1 MTGPRGLLA
10 ASLRVDAAANEAV
23 DATIDRRGPVPTVC
37 AVSELMKKTLI
48 DAPLI
53 RFHKATVCFNVF
65 RNSHNLAP
73 TTSLRSRHPFSWAA
87 GDARSKAQG
96 EGFAASGRAARM
108 SYCQPLLARFSW
120 LWHRFELRV
129 GGRPLCSVGRFVMRQ
144 GLLWQSSP

>member
-53 RFHKATVCFNVF
+53 RFHRAKVCFSEFGWVHNQRADNVVAE
-65 RNSHNLAP
+65 LAV
-73 TTSLRSRHPFSWAA
+73 
-87 GDARSKAQG
+87 GKAD
-96 EGFAASGRAARM
+96 
-108 SYCQPLLARFSW
+108 
-120 LWHRFELRV
+120 
-129 GGRPLCSVGRFVMRQ
+129 
-144 GLLWQSSP
+144 SSSFWTM

>member
-53 RFHKATVCFNVF
+53 RFHRAKVCFSEF
-65 RNSHNLAP
+65 GFPHNQRDDNLVASQTMRLASAAAP
-73 TTSLRSRHPFSWAA
+73 RS
-87 GDARSKAQG
+87 
-96 EGFAASGRAARM
+96 
-108 SYCQPLLARFSW
+108 
-120 LWHRFELRV
+120 V
-129 GGRPLCSVGRFVMRQ
+129 
-144 GLLWQSSP
+144 SP

>member
-53 RFHKATVCFNVF
+53 RFHGAKVCFSEF
-65 RNSHNLAP
+65 GFPHNQET
-73 TTSLRSRHPFSWAA
+73 TTSLRAA
-87 GDARSKAQG
+87 PPARGKVVN
-96 EGFAASGRAARM
+96 AR
-108 SYCQPLLARFSW
+108 
-120 LWHRFELRV
+120 
-129 GGRPLCSVGRFVMRQ
+129 
-144 GLLWQSSP
+144 

>member
-53 RFHKATVCFNVF
+53 RFHRAKVCFSEFGFPHNQRDDNVVAM
-65 RNSHNLAP
+65 RGVNNSF
-73 TTSLRSRHPFSWAA
+73 T
-87 GDARSKAQG
+87 
-96 EGFAASGRAARM
+96 ASAWVLT
-108 SYCQPLLARFSW
+108 P
-120 LWHRFELRV
+120 
-129 GGRPLCSVGRFVMRQ
+129 
-144 GLLWQSSP
+144 